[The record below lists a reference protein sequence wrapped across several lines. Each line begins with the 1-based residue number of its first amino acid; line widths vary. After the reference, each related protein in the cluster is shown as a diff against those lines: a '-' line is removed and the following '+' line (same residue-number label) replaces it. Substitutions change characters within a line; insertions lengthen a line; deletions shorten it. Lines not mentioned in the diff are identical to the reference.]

1 MVTWV
6 QAVLRTALE
15 LPSPA
20 SNLGALHEKW
30 HKQAFD
36 KCLWKEG
43 LERDGVPSPWIGPGQ
58 LQGASGDRTP
68 EWVEVMMLMGLVLPR
83 GSRAPA
89 IQAKLVVTAGQPSW
103 ENPLEVHGGGPPL
116 ACPQP

>member
-1 MVTWV
+1 MAPPDSLDAGSAQTLPGESQGRWSLVGCRLWG
-6 QAVLRTALE
+6 RT
-15 LPSPA
+15 
-20 SNLGALHEKW
+20 
-30 HKQAFD
+30 
-36 KCLWKEG
+36 
-43 LERDGVPSPWIGPGQ
+43 GPGQ
-58 LQGASGDRTP
+58 LQGASGDPTP
-68 EWVEVMMLMGLVLPR
+68 EWVEVMMLMGLVLPW